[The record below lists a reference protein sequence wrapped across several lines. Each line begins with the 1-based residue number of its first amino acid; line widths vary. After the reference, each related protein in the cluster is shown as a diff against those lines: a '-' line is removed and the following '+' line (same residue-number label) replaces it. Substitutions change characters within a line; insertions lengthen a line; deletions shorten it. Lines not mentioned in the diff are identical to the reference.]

1 MGGERVVKRSCAFCT
16 HEDRDNLEEQLLQGY
31 ISPKQLDKD
40 MGWRTNTTD
49 RHFRNHMGE
58 YHMASNTSCALCTTP
73 LRADYER
80 IYFEDGSN
88 IERIAS
94 ELEISEDNVYHHMKH
109 HFQPLVQKSAA
120 VEVALVA
127 GQEIDLLRSNAEKL
141 NYKLSELLDEGT
153 VHEDGFVRDAVALH
167 KEVRETVKD
176 LLRFQDQWGAKAEG
190 QQVNQTFN
198 ILQVEL
204 GKESPETW
212 SRIKNQLMEN
222 MGAE

>member
-1 MGGERVVKRSCAFCT
+1 MPGERVVKRSCAFCVS
-16 HEDRDNLEEQLLQGY
+16 EERDNLEEQMLQGY

-40 MGWRTNTTD
+40 MGWRTNTSD

-73 LRADYER
+73 MRSDYER
-80 IYFEDGSN
+80 IYFDDGSN
-88 IERIAS
+88 IERIAN
-94 ELEISEDNVYHHMKH
+94 ELEISEDSVYHHMKH

>member
-1 MGGERVVKRSCAFCT
+1 
-16 HEDRDNLEEQLLQGY
+16 
-31 ISPKQLDKD
+31 

-94 ELEISEDNVYHHMKH
+94 ELGISEDNVYHHMKH

-127 GQEIDLLRSNAEKL
+127 GQEINLLRSNAEKI
-141 NYKLSELLDEGT
+141 KP
-153 VHEDGFVRDAVALH
+153 
-167 KEVRETVKD
+167 
-176 LLRFQDQWGAKAEG
+176 
-190 QQVNQTFN
+190 QT
-198 ILQVEL
+198 ER
-204 GKESPETW
+204 T
-212 SRIKNQLMEN
+212 
-222 MGAE
+222 A